1 MPTITGNNNGPIT
14 INYEERG
21 SGDPVVLIG
30 GITSVLQVWDLM
42 VPTLAERYR
51 VITPD
56 NRGSGSTIIAEDDGD
71 RSPKRMSEDILVLLD
86 GLGLDRVHL
95 LGASMGGM
103 LVQEF
108 AIAHPDRLASLSICC
123 SNVGGTRTIT
133 PDREVLEKFFASAS
147 KPTNPEDARSA
158 LGILIHPDSLTT
170 CADNLDFYIAT
181 RDRFPHSPEELGNRA
196 KGVASLDTYDRLTAL
211 NVPTLVMTGSD
222 DQLVPTAN
230 SAVIHE
236 AISGSA
242 YVEIEKTGH
251 IFFAERPDASSGAL
265 LDFLAKHPMN

>member
-1 MPTITGNNNGPIT
+1 MPTISGNNDGPIT

-21 SGDPVVLIG
+21 SGAPLVLIG
-30 GITSVLQVWDLM
+30 GITSALQVWDLM
-42 VPTLAERYR
+42 VPTLAKHYR

-56 NRGSGSTIIAEDDGD
+56 NRGSGSTFVTDDDGD
-71 RSPKRMSEDILVLLD
+71 RSPKRMGEDILVLLD

-108 AIAHPDRLASLSICC
+108 AIAHPERLASLSICC

-147 KPTNPEDARSA
+147 QPTTPKDARSA
-158 LGILIHPDSLTT
+158 LGILIHPDSLTS
-170 CADNLDFYIAT
+170 CADTLDVYIAT

-196 KGVASLDTYDRLTAL
+196 KGLASLDTYEGLTTL
-211 NVPTLVMTGSD
+211 DVPTLVMTGSH

-230 SAVIHE
+230 SSVIHE
-236 AISGSA
+236 AIPDST
-242 YVEIEKTGH
+242 YIEIEKTGH
-251 IFFAERPDASSGAL
+251 IFFAERPDASSAAL
-265 LDFLAKHPMN
+265 LEFLAKHPMS